1 MSDFLDQLLARS
13 YSPEVPS
20 AVQPRPVTR
29 FETPEWSELPL
40 TSLQTPTPEGEQV
53 ASPVQLAS
61 SQVNR
66 SVPAAFEANPQAIQD
81 RSTSG
86 HAPVDIG
93 RSRLAQTAIEPAQL
107 PDDMGNVWDQ
117 MGRRLP
123 DERPPE
129 NIDHPGR
136 VREILLSA
144 PEQTEVQPLAIQP
157 SYPEPQ
163 HSQRSFIPGDR
174 LLAPPGQLE
183 PRRETQS
190 QATPAA
196 PAIVQLT
203 IGRIEVNAPAAP
215 STPAPAHRAPVI
227 VRPVRSLDDYL
238 EQRNKR

>member
-20 AVQPRPVTR
+20 AIQPRPVAR
-29 FETPEWSELPL
+29 FETPELSELPE
-40 TSLQTPTPEGEQV
+40 TSLQTPLTEGEQV
-53 ASPVQLAS
+53 ASPVQPAS
-61 SQVNR
+61 SQVSR
-66 SVPAAFEANPQAIQD
+66 SVPAAFEANPQAIPD

-86 HAPVDIG
+86 QAPVDFG
-93 RSRLAQTAIEPAQL
+93 RSRLNQSSIESAQL
-107 PDDMGNVWDQ
+107 PDDMENIGDQ
-117 MGRRLP
+117 MGRHLT

-129 NIDHPGR
+129 SIDHPGR

-144 PEQTEVQPLAIQP
+144 PERTEVQPLAIQP

-163 HSQRSFIPGDR
+163 RSQSPPGDR
-174 LLAPPGQLE
+174 LPAPSGQLE
-183 PRRETQS
+183 PRREAQP
-190 QATPAA
+190 QAAPTA

-215 STPAPAHRAPVI
+215 SAPAPARRAPVI

>member
-20 AVQPRPVTR
+20 AIQPRPVAR

-40 TSLQTPTPEGEQV
+40 TSLQTPLPEGEQA
-53 ASPVQLAS
+53 ASPVQPAS

-66 SVPAAFEANPQAIQD
+66 SEPAAFEANPQAIQD
-81 RSTSG
+81 QSTSG
-86 HAPVDIG
+86 HAPVDFG
-93 RSRLAQTAIEPAQL
+93 RFRLTQSSIEPAQL
-107 PDDMGNVWDQ
+107 QDETGNVWDQ

-123 DERPPE
+123 DERSPE

-144 PEQTEVQPLAIQP
+144 PERTEVQPLAVQP
-157 SYPEPQ
+157 SNPEPQ
-163 HSQRSFIPGDR
+163 RSQSPPGDR
-174 LLAPPGQLE
+174 LPAPPGQLE
-183 PRRETQS
+183 PRREAES
-190 QATPAA
+190 QAAPTA

-215 STPAPAHRAPVI
+215 SAPAPARRAPVI